1 MPEEPEKVRE
11 GFWKRHFGKEKKR
24 PEHKVAVPKET
35 PEAVPEKEPD
45 APPLMTPPP
54 VITPPPTHAPV
65 VTAPAPVSNPT
76 PTVAVD
82 LNNPDNWM
90 VPLGGFNM
98 EKGAE
103 PAREHELDDIDDADP
118 GDDEEEDEEGEE
130 EEEDRDDIP
139 TRPPAP
145 KRHPPEPRPSGT
157 HPPGTQ
163 PTSKEDLR
171 EIIIEKFEEGY
182 DAYDIKSWLKDEGIV
197 DEENGKYLNVRQ
209 ITGYKSLLM
218 RPQESQSTPAQPA
231 APQPAPLPQAAPPPV
246 QQNPPTIVP
255 TPPTPAAQKS
265 KIVIPRVRTKLET
278 FVDMLDKAMAN
289 NNEALAQIAVD
300 GIYREMDKDA
310 GGSQGGINAQ
320 VFELLKAQL
329 ESGKG
334 KSKLTELKDLA
345 SIVKDLTPPQAEGKS
360 EAVQMAEVMSNT
372 TLQAVDKATDTALQ
386 ISGSKGKADKTGK
399 CPSCEKLIPMDS
411 LYCGYCGLAFKQD
424 IREEEEDEDEEDP
437 EEMKMRQR
445 EEEQRKKRAGI
456 ARRAVN
462 RTPPQQQ
469 RAPAAQQPSPMP
481 AQPTAGP
488 RPGNAAITPEER
500 ANLLRNL
507 RRLANFISNKDDPV
521 LKAQVLF
528 KGGDDDDRK
537 NGVFLSIIG
546 RQKIL
551 AAAQRLLKEHPE
563 LSEFQHYVDL
573 CDSVDGR
580 VYIDT
585 MLKELQN
592 QAKLMGVYLKKEE
605 AAEMLATMEARLG
618 FVIE

>member
-1 MPEEPEKVRE
+1 MPEEPEKERE
-11 GFWKRHFGKEKKR
+11 GFWKRHFGREKKR

-35 PEAVPEKEPD
+35 PEAVSEKEPD
-45 APPLMTPPP
+45 APPFMTPPP

-65 VTAPAPVSNPT
+65 VTAPAPVSNST

-90 VPLGGFNM
+90 VPPGGFNM
-98 EKGAE
+98 EKGAD
-103 PAREHELDDIDDADP
+103 PAREHELDDLDEADP
-118 GDDEEEDEEGEE
+118 GDGDEEDEEDEEDSEEDEE
-130 EEEDRDDIP
+130 EDIP

-145 KRHPPEPRPSGT
+145 KRHPPEHRILSR
-157 HPPGTQ
+157 
-163 PTSKEDLR
+163 EDLR
-171 EIIIEKFEEGY
+171 VIIREKDEEGWSSLEIADY
-182 DAYDIKSWLKDEGIV
+182 LKEQGIIDEDMDDFLTIKQIGGIKSNLK
-197 DEENGKYLNVRQ
+197 LTQ
-209 ITGYKSLLM
+209 
-218 RPQESQSTPAQPA
+218 PPESGQQPV
-231 APQPAPLPQAAPPPV
+231 APQPAPLPQAALPPV

-255 TPPTPAAQKS
+255 TPPTPETQKS

-310 GGSQGGINAQ
+310 GGSQGGINGQ

-334 KSKLTELKDLA
+334 KSKLDELEKLS
-345 SIVKDLTPPQAEGKS
+345 SIVKNMMPDMPEGKS
-360 EAVQMAEVMSNT
+360 EAVQMAEVMSDT
-372 TLQAVDKATDTALQ
+372 TLKVAKEARETALE
-386 ISGSKGKADKTGK
+386 ITGSKGHADKTGK
-399 CPSCEKLIPMDS
+399 CPNCEKLIPMDS

-424 IREEEEDEDEEDP
+424 IREEADDEDEEDP

-456 ARRAVN
+456 AKRAVN

-481 AQPTAGP
+481 AQQTVGP
-488 RPGNAAITPEER
+488 RPANAAITPEER
-500 ANLLRNL
+500 SNLLRNL
-507 RRLANFISNKDDPV
+507 RRLANFIANKDDPV
-521 LKAQVLF
+521 LKSQVLF

-573 CDSVDGR
+573 CDSADGR
-580 VYIDT
+580 AYIDT
-585 MLKELQN
+585 MMKELQN

-605 AAEMLATMEARLG
+605 AAEMLAQMEARLG
-618 FVIE
+618 FAIE